1 MKLTLKIFSNFI
13 STLQTPS
20 RGGETKHKPWHSL
33 GNSLYEQ
40 TISTLK
46 HMYRMSKY
54 SLPNEFDEYLK
65 IFNKGIKRKVDNVK
79 KASGDVAAV

>member
-1 MKLTLKIFSNFI
+1 
-13 STLQTPS
+13 
-20 RGGETKHKPWHSL
+20 
-33 GNSLYEQ
+33 
-40 TISTLK
+40 
-46 HMYRMSKY
+46 MYRMSKY